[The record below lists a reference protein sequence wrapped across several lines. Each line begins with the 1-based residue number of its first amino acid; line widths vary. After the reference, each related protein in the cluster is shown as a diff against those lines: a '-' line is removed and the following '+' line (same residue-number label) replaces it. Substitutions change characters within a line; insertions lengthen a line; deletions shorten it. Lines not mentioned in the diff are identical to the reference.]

1 MEGGQKRPSA
11 GKALEGKQITL
22 ATAFQ
27 TKPQI
32 KAVVKELR
40 NDKVQ
45 LQNLE
50 NNPEIMKVKSRI

>member
-11 GKALEGKQITL
+11 GKALEGKL